1 MLNIKK
7 SICIITIPIGLL
19 LFNSNTAF
27 AQLSTKDSI
36 FYTASI
42 HNALKVY
49 HRNIGDQAAKFN
61 GSQYQGYTVSFND
74 GHPYFKANVLALG
87 SIVYDGVQ
95 FDSVNIMYD
104 EVADCVILQDSSH
117 RIKLVNE
124 RLSAFT
130 LHESNFEHLL
140 QKTNAPLLND
150 GFYQLLHKGPV
161 SLYKKETKKM
171 IDKFTNVNELSVIF
185 ETHQYYYV
193 LKGDTYFEIKKKKEF
208 ISLFSDHE
216 KDISKNINDQHLN
229 FRKAREEMMIK
240 VIEYYNQ
247 LTN

>member
-104 EVADCVILQDSSH
+104 EVADCVILH
-117 RIKLVNE
+117 VK
-124 RLSAFT
+124 
-130 LHESNFEHLL
+130 
-140 QKTNAPLLND
+140 
-150 GFYQLLHKGPV
+150 
-161 SLYKKETKKM
+161 
-171 IDKFTNVNELSVIF
+171 
-185 ETHQYYYV
+185 
-193 LKGDTYFEIKKKKEF
+193 
-208 ISLFSDHE
+208 
-216 KDISKNINDQHLN
+216 
-229 FRKAREEMMIK
+229 
-240 VIEYYNQ
+240 
-247 LTN
+247 